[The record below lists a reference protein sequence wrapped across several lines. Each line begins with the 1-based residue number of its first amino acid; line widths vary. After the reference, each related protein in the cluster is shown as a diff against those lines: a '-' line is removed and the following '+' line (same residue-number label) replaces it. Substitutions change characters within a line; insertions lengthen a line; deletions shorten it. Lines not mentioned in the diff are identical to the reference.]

1 MRKLEE
7 FVIEKLRVTK
17 RAYTPN
23 LIAILE
29 SKDKKEF
36 DSRSNQLLEY
46 LKNDSDLPIA
56 DLEDFENGIKKR
68 KLSKKYENRDD
79 TFLYVQPNERVF
91 FGVWDNMYV
100 IRWFKIDNAAKCF
113 VTDEFGFNKLSFD
126 YQELSESG
134 GVFIITENEE
144 LLKQVDYVSQKS
156 ETI

>member
-56 DLEDFENGIKKR
+56 DLEDFENGIKNR
-68 KLSKKYENRDD
+68 KLSKKY
-79 TFLYVQPNERVF
+79 
-91 FGVWDNMYV
+91 
-100 IRWFKIDNAAKCF
+100 
-113 VTDEFGFNKLSFD
+113 
-126 YQELSESG
+126 
-134 GVFIITENEE
+134 
-144 LLKQVDYVSQKS
+144 
-156 ETI
+156 